1 MAHINCT
8 TKIFDLPKYLRFSRQ
23 SHNQKICNKSCKI
36 NKFFDQNY
44 HSFMTLNFD
53 EIHIYTCNPIKST
66 VLSSPMNIKRL
77 TCKKARK
84 KTKVQYKIHMIQV
97 MIFQDRMSFWNEW
110 PNPTD
115 MEWTRNPQPCEHGT
129 PIAGIHTNVY
139 SHSHQKWRKAP
150 SEESSRIIF
159 KSFAC
164 RMCACVCV

>member
-1 MAHINCT
+1 MIHKINYCSTVHAWVCESSLLTSVIKTRHMAHINCT

-84 KTKVQYKIHMIQV
+84 KKFNTKFTWYKWWYFRIGWVFGTNGPIQLTW
-97 MIFQDRMSFWNEW
+97 SGLE
-110 PNPTD
+110 
-115 MEWTRNPQPCEHGT
+115 TR
-129 PIAGIHTNVY
+129 
-139 SHSHQKWRKAP
+139 SHASTVR
-150 SEESSRIIF
+150 R
-159 KSFAC
+159 
-164 RMCACVCV
+164 